1 MDALIDETER
11 ALVEVRP
18 NHQATFA
25 DAVAEWREWAEQTKR
40 LKPATLRSYDALLAA
55 AGLRPRNGG
64 PRAARIM
71 RAFADRRIAE
81 ITTAEIERFLRG
93 LDRDGLSARNVNS
106 HRQALANVFEYAIRA
121 DGFGSGMWLGADGG
135 EGVNGRDRRGSAV
148 VGDVGAGD
156 GFGWFGVMG

>member
-1 MDALIDETER
+1 VDRRAAERAMDALIDETER

-93 LDRDGLSARNVNS
+93 LDRDVCRRATSTPTGRHSPTSSSTRFAPT
-106 HRQALANVFEYAIRA
+106 ALV
-121 DGFGSGMWLGADGG
+121 LGCGW
-135 EGVNGRDRRGSAV
+135 VQMV
-148 VGDVGAGD
+148 VRV
-156 GFGWFGVMG
+156 